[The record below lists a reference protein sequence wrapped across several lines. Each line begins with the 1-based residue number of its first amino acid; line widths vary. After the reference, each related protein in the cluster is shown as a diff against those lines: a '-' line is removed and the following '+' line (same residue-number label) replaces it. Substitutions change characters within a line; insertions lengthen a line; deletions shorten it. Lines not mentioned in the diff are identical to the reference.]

1 MNNMRTVLINRIGQ
15 LALLLTLSA
24 CGGGGGGDS
33 SGPVYPA
40 PVANTAP
47 SVNAGG
53 DQRVQINQ
61 YVTLSGSAT
70 DDDGSIRSYQWNQVA
85 GAAVVLDNTESAET
99 FFIAPSEPTV
109 LEFELTA
116 TDDEGASSTSLVT
129 IVVFRNSL
137 PTLVESEPIQ
147 AFFSQLVTLSGSAS
161 DADGS
166 IASYQWTQD
175 QGEAVELSDPNAAV
189 TEFVAPEIETLL
201 AFSLTVTDNDGGIV
215 SASYIVDVVPPP
227 NVPPSAEAGDNQGV
241 ESGVQVNLLGVGTDS
256 DGAISSYL
264 WEQLSG
270 DPVALNSTDTA
281 NTSFTAPATI
291 TTLEFRL
298 TVTDDEGASTSDT
311 VTVYVGNRFVIV
323 SGAVSFDLVPLNTLT
338 SGLDYSNTRIAP
350 ARGLVVT
357 AIDDQGAQLSATTTD
372 NDGEYQMTV
381 AANTLARIRISARIL
396 QTTGATYDVQVTDN
410 TNGNA
415 LYVVEGEQFN
425 TEVSN
430 HRRDFHMASGWDG
443 SSYTAP
449 RSAGPF
455 AILDAI
461 YETVEKFAVVAPSV
475 EFPALEIRWS
485 ENNSTAQG
493 NRAEGDIGTSFY
505 SGGTIYVLGKQDSDT
520 DEYDRHIVIHEW
532 GHYFEDQLSRS
543 DSMGGPHSGGD
554 RLDMRIAFGEGWGNA
569 LSGMITDDP
578 FYRDSSSS
586 GQSRG
591 FTIRIESNTTINTGW
606 FNESS
611 VQSVLYDLYDDSS
624 DGADSI
630 SLGLGPIYDTL
641 VSPEY
646 RNTDYFINI
655 FPFID
660 RLKELQP
667 DHVDKID
674 NLVNGQNISGTGEK
688 GQGETND
695 GGISSALP
703 VFKTALVNGNPIE
716 LCSTDEAGTYNKL
729 ANRAYVEFNVA
740 SAGSLT
746 FVVSDISAVPLSDPD
761 FLIRKG
767 KSLVGISESPDV
779 GEESATVNFSTT
791 GIHTLEFY
799 DWNNIDEENENA
811 GSTCFNLQI
820 TN

>member
-1 MNNMRTVLINRIGQ
+1 MNIMRTVSISRIAQ
-15 LALLLTLSA
+15 LALVFALSA
-24 CGGGGGGDS
+24 CGGGGGES
-33 SGPVYPA
+33 SSPNLPA
-40 PVANTAP
+40 PVTNSAP
-47 SVNAGG
+47 SVNTGG
-53 DQRVQINQ
+53 DQRVQINEN
-61 YVTLSGSAT
+61 VTLSGAAT
-70 DDDGSIRSYQWNQVA
+70 DSDGSISSYQWNQVA
-85 GAAVVLDNTESAET
+85 GETVVLDDANSAET
-99 FFIAPSEPTV
+99 FFVAPSEPTV

-116 TDDEGASSTSLVT
+116 TDDDGSSTTGLVT
-129 IVVFRNSL
+129 VVVFRNSL
-137 PTLVESEPIQ
+137 PSIAEAEPVQ
-147 AFFSQLVTLSGSAS
+147 AFYGQLVTLTGSATDS
-161 DADGS
+161 DGS
-166 IASYQWTQD
+166 ITAYQWTQD
-175 QGEAVELSDPNAAV
+175 QGTEVELSEPNSAT
-189 TEFVAPEIETLL
+189 TEFVAPAVETTLG
-201 AFSLTVTDNDGGIV
+201 FSLTVTDNDGGMV
-215 SASYIVDVVPPP
+215 TAFYSVDVTAPP

-241 ESGVQVNLLGVGTDS
+241 ESGTQVDLLGMGADS
-256 DGAISSYL
+256 DGVISSYL
-264 WEQLSG
+264 WEQIAG
-270 DPVALNSTDTA
+270 DPVILSSSNTA
-281 NTSFTAPATI
+281 NVSFTAPATI

-311 VTVYVGNRFVIV
+311 VTVYVGNLVVIL
-323 SGAVSFDLVPLNTLT
+323 SGAVSFDLVPLNSLT
-338 SGLDYSNTRIAP
+338 SGLDYSNTSVAP

-372 NDGEYQMTV
+372 SNGEYQMTV

-415 LYVVEGEQFN
+415 MYVVEGEQFD
-425 TEVSN
+425 TQTSN
-430 HRRDFHMASGWDG
+430 HTRDFHMASGWGG

-455 AILDAI
+455 AILDAV
-461 YETVEKFAVVAPSV
+461 YETVEKFAQVAPTV

-493 NRAEGDIGTSFY
+493 NRADGDIGTSFY
-505 SGGTIYVLGKQDSDT
+505 SGGTIYILGKEDSDT

-543 DSMGGPHSGGD
+543 DSMGGGHSGSD

-578 FYRDSSSS
+578 FYRDSSSN
-586 GQSRG
+586 GQSSG
-591 FTIRIESNTTINTGW
+591 FTVRIENNTTINTGW

-611 VQSVLYDLYDDSS
+611 VQSILYDLYDENP

-630 SLGLGPIYDTL
+630 SLGLGPIYETL
-641 VSPEY
+641 VSNEY

-660 RLKELQP
+660 RLKALQP
-667 DHVDKID
+667 DHIDKI
-674 NLVNGQNISGTGEK
+674 NALLSGQDISGTGEK
-688 GQGETND
+688 GEGETND

-703 VFKTALVNGNPIE
+703 VFKSAQVNGNAIE

-729 ANRAYVEFNVA
+729 ANRSYVEFNVA
-740 SAGSLT
+740 STGPLT
-746 FVVSDISAVPLSDPD
+746 FTVSDISAIPLSDPD
-761 FLIRKG
+761 FIIRKG
-767 KSLVGISESPDV
+767 RTFVGMSESPDV
-779 GEESATVNFSTT
+779 GEESATVNFSNT

-799 DWNNIDEENENA
+799 DWNNIDEGNENA